1 MYYGNTSSFD
11 SVSLPLTG
19 TYCEIVIDAFSFG
32 GNSSIYLFL
41 IIELATELYNE
52 VKKDKSLERLQV
64 REAAEINQNA
74 CVSTCSL
81 VLAILYL
88 EKIRTLNPEYVDR
101 VAPSELFVV
110 SLVSVCFSFHFF
122 NNSRN

>member
-1 MYYGNTSSFD
+1 MY
-11 SVSLPLTG
+11 
-19 TYCEIVIDAFSFG
+19 FSF
-32 GNSSIYLFL
+32 

-52 VKKDKSLERLQV
+52 VKKDKNLERLQV
-64 REAAEINQNA
+64 QEAAEINQNA

-88 EKIRTLNPEYVDR
+88 EKIRTINPEYVEK

-110 SLVSVCFSFHFF
+110 SLVSVCFSFNFF
-122 NNSRN
+122 SNSRN